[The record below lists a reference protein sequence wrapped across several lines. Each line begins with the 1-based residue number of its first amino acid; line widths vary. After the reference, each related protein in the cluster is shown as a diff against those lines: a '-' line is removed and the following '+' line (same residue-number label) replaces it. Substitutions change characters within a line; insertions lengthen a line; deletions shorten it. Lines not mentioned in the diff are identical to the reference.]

1 MVTYQ
6 PPITVHMAFAASP
19 TDVMSGA
26 SVTWTDITR
35 YVRWGDGV
43 SFQRG
48 RTTHNAAVSAGQ
60 GGFNVNNSD
69 ARFTPGDTTYG
80 TDAITLRRPV
90 QIRWGPVYDTD
101 EAYDADELYD
111 DAGAT
116 LWTGSVDDYQ
126 VEWRGGIQ
134 AVVTVNAT
142 DLVAH
147 MARKQMEALPVQV
160 PLAYGNVAWCYPL
173 DEDSDKTVASDRSGN
188 PLAPTLPSV
197 PVGSGGS
204 FEFGAGFSP
213 GSVENAA
220 ETTVGVFQPSD
231 ATNGAYLHQTGLPAF
246 ADADNGSTVHF
257 QILPTTTA
265 RTQTA
270 VRLYVSSSSYIT
282 VGLNSSAKLVL
293 TTSQGSATGTT
304 TIGTTEWTHVTVRQW
319 EDSGTIYCRAY
330 VNGSSEA
337 TVSWTAGTED
347 GSQFIGTGNCQLTIG
362 SGSATGADLW
372 DGNVCN
378 VTAHTTDIGETKIS
392 EIGASY
398 NGWAGDGAVT
408 RLYRAARAAGLSAST
423 DTGGQTT
430 LNASFTKGKT
440 LQQVCNEIAE
450 NEVAPW
456 WLDGAGQIRMEA
468 RTDRQSATSDF
479 TLIGTDVERDTRFTL
494 SDELLINK
502 VTASRVGGAGD
513 LTRKDDASIAMYGEY
528 EQSLSLAVEDD
539 DALELIAS
547 AVATRDAT
555 PQPRSG
561 SIATDVVTRNA
572 TIDVEAV
579 VGADV
584 GTRFTV
590 NTLPSTAPESSVD
603 FFVEGVADQIT
614 RQGWRRTFN
623 TSRGEREDYF
633 TLDSS
638 DLDSEDRLAF

>member
-90 QIRWGPVYDTD
+90 QIRC
-101 EAYDADELYD
+101 
-111 DAGAT
+111 AGAT

-160 PLAYGNVAWCYPL
+160 ALGHGSVAWCYPL
-173 DEDSDKTVASDRSGN
+173 DEDSDKVVASDRVGD
-188 PLAPTLPSV
+188 PLTPTLPQV
-197 PVGSGGS
+197 TVGSGGS

-220 ETTVGVFQPSD
+220 ETTVGVFQPVD
-231 ATNGAYLHQTGLPAF
+231 ATNGVFLHQTDVPAA
-246 ADADNGSTVHF
+246 ADAVNGSTVHF
-257 QILPTTTA
+257 QILPTTTT
-265 RTQTA
+265 RTQVAFRLA
-270 VRLYVSSSSYIT
+270 VTGEYFQI
-282 VGLNSSAKLVL
+282 GLNSSAKLVL

-337 TVSWTAGTED
+337 TVSWSTSSTAPI
-347 GSQFIGTGNCQLTIG
+347 IGAAKAQMTIG
-362 SGSATGADLW
+362 SSSATGADLW
-372 DGNVCN
+372 DGNICN
-378 VTAHTTDIGETKIS
+378 VTAHTTDLGESAIS

-398 NGWAGDGAVT
+398 DGWAGDGTVT
-408 RLYRAARAAGLSAST
+408 RLYRAARAAGLSATT
-423 DTGGQTT
+423 DTGGRTT
-430 LNASFTKGKT
+430 LNATFTKGKT

-468 RTDRQSATSDF
+468 RTARQSSTSEF
-479 TLIGTDVERDTRFTL
+479 TLTGTDIERNTRFTL
-494 SDELLINK
+494 TDELLVNK

-513 LTRKDDASIAMYGEY
+513 LTRKDDTSIGLYGEY
-528 EQSLSLAVEDD
+528 GQSLSLAVQSD
-539 DALELIAS
+539 DALEQLAAAIA
-547 AVATRDAT
+547 ARDAT

-561 SIATDVVTRNA
+561 SIATDLITRKD
-572 TIDVEAV
+572 TIDEDAV
-579 VGADV
+579 IGADV

-590 NTLPSTAPESSVD
+590 GSLPATAPDSTVE

-614 RQGWRRTFN
+614 RQGWQRTFN
-623 TSRGEREDYF
+623 TSRAEREDYF
-633 TLDSS
+633 ILDSS
-638 DLDSEDRLAF
+638 LLDTGRLAF